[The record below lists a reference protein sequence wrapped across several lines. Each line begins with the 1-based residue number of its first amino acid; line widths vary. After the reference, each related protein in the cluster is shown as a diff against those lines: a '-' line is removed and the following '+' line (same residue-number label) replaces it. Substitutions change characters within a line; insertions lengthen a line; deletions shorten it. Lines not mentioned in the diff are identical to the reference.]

1 MIGNLFIPNT
11 NSSPFPC
18 IVITGAWTTVKE
30 QMPNTYAKA
39 LCQKGYA
46 TITFDFRGWGESRII
61 ENELFHYMEDPFRKS
76 EDIQS
81 VFNEIKNIPELDEN
95 RVAGL
100 GICASAGYMSHAV
113 SNNKNVQSMAL
124 IAPWL
129 HNKKIIAEA
138 FGGQETID
146 HLIQLSQEA
155 KTAENPVLIEAA
167 SNINEHALMYQKP
180 YYTEENRGLIPEYD
194 NQFNVASWEN
204 WLTFDSVKTAKNIDR
219 PVFIVHSEKA
229 AVPSG
234 TKQYLNI
241 LDDYGDSLW
250 LNEADQFDFYDT
262 EMVVNQAVDAVSN
275 HFDQTM

>member
-1 MIGNLFIPNT
+1 
-11 NSSPFPC
+11 
-18 IVITGAWTTVKE
+18 
-30 QMPNTYAKA
+30 
-39 LCQKGYA
+39 
-46 TITFDFRGWGESRII
+46 
-61 ENELFHYMEDPFRKS
+61 
-76 EDIQS
+76 
-81 VFNEIKNIPELDEN
+81 
-95 RVAGL
+95 
-100 GICASAGYMSHAV
+100 
-113 SNNKNVQSMAL
+113 MAL
-124 IAPWL
+124 ISPWL

-167 SNINEHALMYQKP
+167 SNTNEHALMYQKP

-204 WLTFDSVKTAKNIDR
+204 WLTFDSVETGKDIDR
-219 PVFIVHSEKA
+219 PIFIVHSEKA

-241 LDDYGDSLW
+241 LDDYVDSLW

-262 EMVVNQAVDAVSN
+262 EIFVKQAVDAMSN
-275 HFDQTM
+275 HFDQTI